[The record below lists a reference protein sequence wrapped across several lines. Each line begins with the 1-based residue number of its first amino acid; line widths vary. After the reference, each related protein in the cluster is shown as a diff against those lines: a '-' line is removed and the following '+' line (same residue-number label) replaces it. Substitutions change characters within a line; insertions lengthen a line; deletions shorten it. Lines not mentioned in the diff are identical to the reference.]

1 MSDNNKSRC
10 LPHRLHDD
18 FLSNKKKKKKKQTN
32 ENEINDNKMIR
43 IIGSAVFSLTETIM
57 WRQRSLSYFCQ

>member
-1 MSDNNKSRC
+1 MI
-10 LPHRLHDD
+10 
-18 FLSNKKKKKKKQTN
+18 FQVTKKKKKKKQTN